1 MLTMIKMVKK
11 PYEEFMHETPITL
24 SKRLE
29 EPKVEINGRNS
40 NNIKDQGKQK
50 DNQFHGD
57 NEE

>member
-11 PYEEFMHETPITL
+11 PDEEFMHGTPIAL

>member
-1 MLTMIKMVKK
+1 MLTMIKMVRK
-11 PYEEFMHETPITL
+11 PDEEFMHETPITL

-29 EPKVEINGRNS
+29 EPKIEINGRNS

>member
-11 PYEEFMHETPITL
+11 PDEEFMHETPITL

>member
-11 PYEEFMHETPITL
+11 PDEEFMHETPITL

-57 NEE
+57 YEE